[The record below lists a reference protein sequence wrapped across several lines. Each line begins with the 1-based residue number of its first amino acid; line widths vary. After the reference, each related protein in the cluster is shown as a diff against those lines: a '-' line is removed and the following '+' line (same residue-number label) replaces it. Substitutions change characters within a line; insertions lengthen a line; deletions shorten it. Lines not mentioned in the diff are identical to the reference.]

1 MKNKIFRLFPLA
13 GILLSLVACNDVID
27 IPATDRLDQNAIWS
41 GSEAILDQ
49 YVIGLYGAVRE
60 KSTLK
65 MNDSQFTDCM
75 TDILKDADWTQSR
88 RYNRKMFNYEPF
100 NSDDASILSNWG
112 DSYTRI
118 RRFNEF
124 LRDVKIYGDLYNTNF
139 LKPRIAEVRYMR
151 AMQYFYLIR
160 VYGGVVLRDHY
171 PGPEENDQPRLSE
184 AESWQWVIDEI
195 KACIPDLP
203 VAWEAS
209 NFSRMTRVAA
219 YGFLSRVALY
229 AKQWDVVIEA
239 ADSCALLGAGLEPVY
254 ADIFANHFSKENL
267 MVVDFQPT
275 GLNHNA
281 DQLFRPAGDNA
292 NHGNKGFGVPITP
305 TAEFAD
311 AFEMADGTPFS
322 WAAYNANPAAWG
334 NDPFSGREPRFYATI
349 LYNNEDWEG
358 RKIEAYEG
366 GADGIQKFWKSTT
379 TPSATCTGY
388 YFRKYITEGDHSWD
402 AAGSNHF
409 DIMLR
414 YGEVLLNKAE
424 ALAQKDWAANQTAA
438 LKALNDIRARVSL
451 PGKTASSLDD
461 FMNILEH
468 ERIVELG
475 GENFRFWDLRRWRK
489 GVERLNN
496 VSFHGVLIKKDD
508 TAPGGFTYEV
518 SDCDDTPSGLRV
530 FMERYYCFALPS
542 SELNNNAALG
552 GVNNPGW

>member
-1 MKNKIFRLFPLA
+1 MKTRNYLMILSLA
-13 GILLSLVACNDVID
+13 GLMACFSSCDDVVN
-27 IPATDRLDQNAIWS
+27 IPATDRLTQDAIWS

-60 KSTLK
+60 KSTVK
-65 MNDSQFTDCM
+65 MLSSQFTDCM
-75 TDILKDADWTQSR
+75 TDLLKDADWTTER

-100 NSDDASILSNWG
+100 ISDDASILANWS

-124 LRDVKIYGDLYNTNF
+124 LRDVNVYGDKYSADF
-139 LKPRIAEVRYMR
+139 LRVRTAEVRYMR

-160 VYGGVVLRDHY
+160 IYGGVVLRDKY
-171 PGPEENDQPRLSE
+171 EGPEANDKARLSE

-203 VAWEAS
+203 VEWESAY
-209 NFSRMTRVAA
+209 FSRMTRKAA

-229 AKQWDVVIEA
+229 AKQWDVVVMA
-239 ADSCALLGAGLEPVY
+239 ADSCALLGAGLDPSY
-254 ADIFANHFSKENL
+254 ANIFADHFSKENL

-281 DQLFRPAGDNA
+281 DQIFRPSGDNA
-292 NHGNKGFGVPITP
+292 NHGNKGFGHTIVP

-311 AFEMADGTPFS
+311 AFEMADGSKFT
-322 WAAYNANPAAWG
+322 WAAYNANPTAWG

-349 LYNNEDWEG
+349 MYNNMDWEG
-358 RKIEAYEG
+358 RKIESFEG
-366 GADGIQKFWKSTT
+366 GVDGYQPFTKGTSSPYT
-379 TPSATCTGY
+379 TCTGY
-388 YFRKYITEGDHSWD
+388 YFKKYITEDDHSWD

-424 ALAQKDWAANQTAA
+424 ALAQKDWAANKTEA
-438 LKALNDIRARVSL
+438 LKALNDIRARVGL
-451 PGKTASSLDD
+451 PAKSASTLAE
-461 FMNILEH
+461 FMDLIEH

-475 GENFRFWDLRRWRK
+475 GENFRFWDLRRWRL
-489 GVERLNN
+489 GVDRLNN
-496 VSFHGVLIKKDD
+496 INVHGVLIKQDATK
-508 TAPGGFTYEV
+508 PGGFSYEE
-518 SDCDDTPSGLRV
+518 CDADDGSKRV
-530 FMERYYCFALPS
+530 FMERYYCFSLPA

>member
-1 MKNKIFRLFPLA
+1 MKNRILRIFPLA
-13 GILLSLVACNDVID
+13 GLLLCLAACDDVVN
-27 IPATDRLDQNAIWS
+27 IPATDRLTQDAIWS
-41 GSEAILDQ
+41 GSESILDQ

-65 MNDSQFTDCM
+65 MNETQYTDCM

-100 NSDDASILSNWG
+100 NSDDASILGNWT
-112 DSYTRI
+112 DSYIRI

-124 LRDVKIYGDLYNTNF
+124 LRDVNIYGSKYSASF
-139 LKPRIAEVRYMR
+139 LKVRTAEVRYMR

-160 VYGGVVLRDHY
+160 VYGGIVLRDKY
-171 PGPEENDQPRLSE
+171 EGPEANDKPRLSE

-203 VAWEAS
+203 VAWDS
-209 NFSRMTRVAA
+209 GNFSRMTRVAA

-229 AKQWDVVIEA
+229 AKQWDTVVEA
-239 ADSCALLGAGLEPVY
+239 ADSCALLGAGLDPSY
-254 ADIFANHFSKENL
+254 ANVFADKYSKENL
-267 MVVDFQPT
+267 MIVDFQPT

-281 DQLFRPAGDNA
+281 DQIFRPAGDNA
-292 NHGNKGFGVPITP
+292 FHGNKGFGYPMTP

-311 AFEMADGTPFS
+311 AFEMADGTAFS
-322 WAAYNANPAAWG
+322 WDAYEANPAAWG
-334 NDPFSGREPRFYATI
+334 NDPFSGREPRFYTTI

-358 RKIEAYEG
+358 RKIEAFEG
-366 GADGIQKFWKSTT
+366 GVDGIQKFEKASART
-379 TPSATCTGY
+379 ATCTGY
-388 YFRKYITEGDHSWD
+388 YYRKFISEGDASWD

-424 ALAQKDWAANQTAA
+424 ALAQKDWSANKTAA

-451 PGKTASSLDD
+451 PAKSASTLDE
-461 FMNILEH
+461 FMDLLEH

-496 VSFHGVLIKKDD
+496 KSFHGVWIKQDATK
-508 TAPGGFTYEV
+508 PGGFSYEV
-518 SDCDDTPSGLRV
+518 CDIDDGTARV

-552 GVNNPGW
+552 GQNNPGW